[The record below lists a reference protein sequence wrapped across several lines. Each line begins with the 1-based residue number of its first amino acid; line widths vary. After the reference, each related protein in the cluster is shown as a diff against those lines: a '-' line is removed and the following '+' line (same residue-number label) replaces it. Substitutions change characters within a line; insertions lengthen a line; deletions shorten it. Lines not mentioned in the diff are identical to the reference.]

1 VPITGDP
8 RQRQPAR
15 PARAPRGC
23 GSHGAMAVRLLSS
36 TVTATSPAGGGA
48 SYALRAVGALTSKP
62 YAFQTRSW
70 ELKSTESLCALDG
83 EGSNIRIDA
92 RGEQIMRVLP
102 RVNMAVNEEWI
113 NDRSRF
119 SYDGLQR
126 QRLSTP
132 MARAAGAAGALVPV
146 SWDRARAALQHA
158 LLKLEA
164 DNPAGYEAHAVLGP
178 AVDVQ
183 AAVAL
188 RAQFYRWFPAGH
200 IHVQEQPA
208 GLPTDLRHAYM
219 LNPTIAGMEQA
230 DAILL
235 VGADPRKEAPL
246 LNARIRKAVLHR
258 RVPVASVGCAADL
271 TYPVAH
277 LGSTPAAL
285 AALADGSHPFAATLA
300 AAERPVVLVSNRALQ
315 RADGAAVFRLVEDI
329 ARNAGAV
336 GGSWDGLA
344 VLQNSAN
351 TVGLLDVGFDG
362 KGKAESS
369 LARDGSWAKTK
380 FLFLLGAD
388 DIDNLD
394 LPDDAVVVYQGHH
407 GDRGASRA
415 TIVLPGAAYTEKVA
429 TYVNTEGRVQR
440 TKLAFFPPG
449 LAREDKDILVDLIG
463 ADPALQAAV
472 DDRPAP
478 AEDLLAPHLLVENR
492 VQTAD
497 RVFGADSV
505 FVADDGSATGLAAL
519 LPTPFSPP
527 VSNFYMTDPV
537 TRSSKVMGKCT
548 RARTPSNFA

>member
-1 VPITGDP
+1 M
-8 RQRQPAR
+8 
-15 PARAPRGC
+15 APGLVA
-23 GSHGAMAVRLLSS
+23 G
-36 TVTATSPAGGGA
+36 ATSAGSAGA
-48 SYALRAVGALTSKP
+48 RYALRAVGALTSKP

-83 EGSNIRIDA
+83 EGSNIRIDT
-92 RGEQIMRVLP
+92 RGEQIMRILP
-102 RVNMAVNEEWI
+102 RVNMVLNEEWI

-132 MARAAGAAGALVPV
+132 MVRGAGGSLAPV
-146 SWDRARAALQHA
+146 SWDRARSTLHNA

-164 DNPAGYEAHAVLGP
+164 ENPQGYEAHAVLGP
-178 AVDVQ
+178 AADTE
-183 AAVAL
+183 AALAL
-188 RAQFYRWFPAGH
+188 RAQFYRWFPKGQ
-200 IHVQEQPA
+200 IHVQEQPT
-208 GLPTDLRHAYM
+208 GIPIDQRHAYM
-219 LNPTIAGMEQA
+219 LNTCIAGIEDA

-235 VGADPRKEAPL
+235 VGTDPRKEAPL
-246 LNARIRKAVLHR
+246 LNARIRKSVIHR
-258 RVPVASVGCAADL
+258 RVPVASVGCVADL

-277 LGSTPAAL
+277 LGSTAATL

-300 AAERPVVLVSNRALQ
+300 AAERPAVLVSNRALQ
-315 RADGAAVFRLVEDI
+315 RVDGMAVFKLVEDV
-329 ARNAGAV
+329 ARTCGAF
-336 GGSWDGLA
+336 GGGGGDAWDGLG

-351 TVGLLDVGFDG
+351 TVGLLDIGFDD
-362 KGKAESS
+362 KNKAKT
-369 LARDGSWAKTK
+369 AVVKDGTWSKTK

-388 DIDNLD
+388 DIENLD
-394 LPDDAVVVYQGHH
+394 LPDDVVMVYQGHH

-415 TIVLPGAAYTEKVA
+415 DIVLPGAAYTEKAA

-449 LAREDKDILVDLIG
+449 LARDDKDILADLIG
-463 ADPALQAAV
+463 ADTELQSVV
-472 DDRPAP
+472 DSRPAP
-478 AEDLLAPHLLVENR
+478 TLELLAPHLLAENER
-492 VQTAD
+492 QPAD

-505 FVADDGSATGLAAL
+505 FIDDAAAGLASL

-548 RARTPSNFA
+548 RARSVSNFVV